1 MGVFLTKEQGLLN
14 HVVLKKKK
22 KSFVVLTQNLHDI
35 GTEMSRFIHSE
46 F

>member
-14 HVVLKKKK
+14 HVVLKKK